1 MSNLLVI
8 VIVIAIMIFF
18 NALYVAAEFSTVS
31 VRRNKNRISTLA
43 DSGSRLAQ
51 KLTKIIED
59 PKALDYYVATSQVGI
74 TISSLVLGAYGQ
86 DTVAVLLSPW
96 LIRFGNLADEVA
108 LSISTTTT
116 LIVLSIA
123 QVVLGELLPKSIAI
137 QYPERVALL
146 TVTPVQWSY
155 FVLRP
160 FIWFFNGS
168 GNLLLRFIRVGQ
180 AGREENILAP
190 EEIEILVS
198 QSHEG
203 GLLDDQEQQM
213 LRNAFRL
220 RELTARQVM
229 APRTRLVAAPLDSTV
244 DTLMDMACEAGVSR
258 IPLYEP
264 GIDNIVGF
272 VHIKDLFRLNLRG
285 QQDVQAILRDVVR
298 VPDTLPVAEVWTQ
311 LNLQRQYIA
320 IVIDEYGG
328 TAGLITIEDL
338 LEEIFGELQDE
349 FDDEVPLI
357 SSDKA
362 GRVHLRGD
370 LLVTD
375 VNEYLN
381 LNLSDED
388 ADTLGGLV
396 FSNLGRLPELGDEV
410 TIGEP
415 SLTIRVEAMEGRS
428 ISEVSLQLPQ
438 AHPPIIGEWSVA
450 EDE

>member
-51 KLTKIIED
+51 KLTKIIDD

-96 LIRFGNLADEVA
+96 LIHFGNLADEVA

-168 GNLLLRFIRVGQ
+168 GNLLLRFIGVGQ

-244 DTLMDMACEAGVSR
+244 DKLMDMACEAGVSR

-285 QQDVQAILRDVVR
+285 QQDVQTILRDVVR

-362 GRVHLRGD
+362 GRIHLRGD

-381 LNLSDED
+381 LDLSDED

-415 SLTIRVEAMEGRS
+415 SLTIRVEAMDGRS

-438 AHPPIIGEWSVA
+438 THPPIIGEWSVT